1 MYNRKSPAG
10 RKTFLIIS
18 ILFMTMRPMLDDSER
33 AMPLHEKTL
42 AQGFWNAAPE
52 HPGHDHKI
60 TFKAGKF
67 QWVDAIAEKEAH
79 YSGSYTIEKNA
90 LRLSGVK
97 EASVGG
103 SWPVPTEILCFL
115 VPATDALEFE
125 EKLAC
130 VNAGGGDFSVNF
142 TNTKVKTKP
151 GAERVV
157 SDMPVIYAPGVKRPT
172 ATVVLRSMPDT
183 SADSVTWF
191 MLGKSGA
198 PEARKNLLKGE
209 KIKVLAR
216 TQKKMKVGKF
226 NNYWY
231 YVETDGVSEF
241 GGVPLSIRGW
251 AYGQFLK

>member
-1 MYNRKSPAG
+1 
-10 RKTFLIIS
+10 
-18 ILFMTMRPMLDDSER
+18 MLDDSER
-33 AMPLHEKTL
+33 AMPLNEKHL
-42 AQGFWNAAPE
+42 LQGFWNAAPE

-60 TFKAGKF
+60 TFKGGKF
-67 QWVDAIAEKEAH
+67 QWVDIIAEKEAR
-79 YSGSYTIEKNA
+79 YSGSYKLEKNA

-97 EASVGG
+97 ETSVGG

-115 VPATDALEFE
+115 VPDTDALEFE

-130 VNAGGGDFSVNF
+130 ANAGGDDFSVNF

-157 SDMPVIYAPGVKRPT
+157 SDIPVIYSPGVKRPT

-183 SADSVTWF
+183 SAGYVTWF
-191 MLGKSGA
+191 TQGKSGD

-231 YVETDGVSEF
+231 YVETDGISEF
-241 GGVPLSIRGW
+241 GGVSLGIRGW
-251 AYGQFLK
+251 AYGEFLK